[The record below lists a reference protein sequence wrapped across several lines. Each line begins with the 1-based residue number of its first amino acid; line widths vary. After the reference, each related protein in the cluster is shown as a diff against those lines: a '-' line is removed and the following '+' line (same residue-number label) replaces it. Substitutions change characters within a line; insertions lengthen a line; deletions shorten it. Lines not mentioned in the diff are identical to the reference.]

1 MNLTYKVLRKRDK
14 CFPLYKNFFP
24 YIKTCKVVSFMQKNF
39 GHIFSAIEVDNVT
52 GEYKVII
59 PEAII
64 NEMGWFEDTE
74 LKWNL
79 VDQEVIITENTD

>member
-1 MNLTYKVLRKRDK
+1 
-14 CFPLYKNFFP
+14 
-24 YIKTCKVVSFMQKNF
+24 MQKNF

>member
-1 MNLTYKVLRKRDK
+1 
-14 CFPLYKNFFP
+14 
-24 YIKTCKVVSFMQKNF
+24 MQKNF

-52 GEYKVII
+52 GEYKVVI
-59 PEAII
+59 PEAVI

-79 VDQEVIITENTD
+79 VDEEVIITEHTD

>member
-1 MNLTYKVLRKRDK
+1 
-14 CFPLYKNFFP
+14 
-24 YIKTCKVVSFMQKNF
+24 MQKNF

-52 GEYKVII
+52 GVYNVII